1 MTAWI
6 AARLAR
12 TLRLPEDSAHRIV
25 HQVFVAMAA
34 GLFVLLAT
42 LIVAFD
48 YIFPSFNESAQLQV
62 GGVAGQAITAPAAT
76 FESQILTDDARVK
89 ARAAVASIYNPPD
102 PNVARQQTD
111 LAQQI
116 LIFIDNARRDP
127 YGTKD
132 QKTLDLNKITA
143 LTFSSTITDAIIKI
157 NDDTWSAMR
166 EEIINVLP
174 RVMRDSIQPDDINAS
189 RSQLHTQISIR
200 FTNTER
206 EVIVA
211 IIEDLLRPNTFEDVE
226 ATAVAR
232 DAAEK
237 AVLPV
242 MRRFV
247 RGENVVDAGR
257 QITAID
263 YEALQ
268 ALGLLLSE
276 NARTQETFR
285 AFIASTIV
293 MVLLGLYMT
302 RFEPALVYQE
312 TRLLMLLAVIFLMVL
327 ALLRMLGVQ
336 GNLYLFP
343 TASLALVY
351 VAVVGPHLAIIA
363 SLGLAFLTGIMAN
376 NSLEV
381 ATLIAAGSMI
391 AAFSLRR
398 AERLNA
404 FFFAGLLVGILD
416 AAVVGVFTLA
426 TPLSANDLDA
436 ASRLI
441 ITLFSGAL
449 ITPATAIA
457 LMYVIT
463 VVFNLT
469 TPLKLIDL
477 SQPNKPLLQRLLREA
492 PGTYQHSLQ
501 VANLAEQAANAI
513 GADAQITHVAA
524 LYHDI
529 GKMLNPLFFTENQ
542 HGIANPHDTLNDP
555 YRSADI
561 IIRHVTEGSELAKQY
576 HLPRRIRDFILE
588 HHGTTTVYV
597 FYQKALAQAGGDKS
611 AVDQQD
617 FTYPGPRPRS
627 RETAILLLADSCEA
641 AVRAARLQSRTDIID
656 IVTSIFES
664 KRKEGQ
670 LDQSGLTLGDLRT
683 IQDTFVNILQGIFHP
698 RLNYQEAI
706 SGRQSTPSDPVPRPA
721 PMEPRLISSVTG
733 HHERLPEVLT
743 TGLHPEKRPTG
754 PLEAPAPLPSP
765 TLLEEEPMKEVPRLP
780 RTDDKKH
787 TGMHQAIRPSNG
799 VIPPIPRPPAMTPES
814 DEASEA

>member
-25 HQVFVAMAA
+25 HQVFVGMAA
-34 GLFVLLAT
+34 ALFVLLAT

-48 YIFPSFNESAQLQV
+48 YVFLGFNDAARLQV
-62 GGVAGQAITAPAAT
+62 GSVATQAITAPAAN
-76 FESQILTDDARVK
+76 FESQILTDDARTK
-89 ARAAVASIYNPPD
+89 ARAAVAPIYNPPD

-116 LIFIDNARRDP
+116 LTYIDNVRRDP
-127 YGTKD
+127 YGTQT
-132 QKTLDLNKITA
+132 QKIQDLNKITA
-143 LTFSSTITDAIIKI
+143 LTLADTIADAIIRI
-157 NDDTWSAMR
+157 DDDTWRDMR

-174 RVMRDSIQPDDINAS
+174 RVMRDSIQPDDLNVS

-200 FTNTER
+200 FNARDR

-226 ATAVAR
+226 ATEAAR
-232 DAAEK
+232 DSAEN
-237 AVLPV
+237 AVIPV

-247 RGENVVDAGR
+247 RGENIVDAG
-257 QITAID
+257 QLITETD

-276 NARTQETFR
+276 SARGQEIFR

-312 TRLLMLLAVIFLMVL
+312 TRLLMLLAVMFLLVL
-327 ALLRMLGVQ
+327 ALLRALGIQ

-363 SLGLAFLTGIMAN
+363 SLGLAMLTGMMAN

-404 FFFAGLLVGILD
+404 FFFAGLLVGIID

-426 TPLSANDLDA
+426 TPIPPNDLDA
-436 ASRLI
+436 ASRLV

-469 TPLKLIDL
+469 TPLKLLDL

-529 GKMLNPLFFTENQ
+529 GKMLNPLYFTENQ
-542 HGIANPHDTLNDP
+542 QGIANPHDTLNDP

-561 IIRHVTEGSELAKQY
+561 IISHVTEGSELAKQY
-576 HLPRRIRDFILE
+576 RLPRRIRDFILE

-627 RETAILLLADSCEA
+627 RETAILMLADSCEA
-641 AVRAARLQSRTDIID
+641 AVRSARLQARSDIID

-683 IQDTFVNILQGIFHP
+683 IHETFVNILQGIFHP

-706 SGRQSTPSDPVPRPA
+706 SGKQGVSVEAPVRPA
-721 PMEPRLISSVTG
+721 LETRHTPAVQS
-733 HHERLPEVLT
+733 HERLPEMLT

-754 PLEAPAPLPSP
+754 PLEPATSAPLPSP

-780 RTDDKKH
+780 RTDDKKY
-787 TGMHQAIRPSNG
+787 TGTHPALRSGNG
-799 VIPPIPRPPAMTPES
+799 TPPVPRPPAMTPKS

>member
-12 TLRLPEDSAHRIV
+12 LTRLPEDNAHRIV
-25 HQVFVAMAA
+25 HQVFVGLAA
-34 GLFVLLAT
+34 ALFVLVAT

-48 YIFPSFNESAQLQV
+48 HVFPSFNESARLRI
-62 GGVAGQAITAPAAT
+62 GGVAEYAVTAPDAT
-76 FESQILTDDARVK
+76 FESTILTNEARSK
-89 ARAAVASIYNPPD
+89 ARRDVAPVYDPPD
-102 PNVARQQTD
+102 PNVSRQQTD
-111 LAQQI
+111 LAQEI
-116 LIFIDNARRDP
+116 LAFIQNVRHDP
-127 YGTKD
+127 YGTLDEKI
-132 QKTLDLNKITA
+132 QDLNNITA
-143 LTFSSTITDAIIKI
+143 LTLDPKVAAFILKTDE
-157 NDDTWSAMR
+157 DTWSAMQD
-166 EEIINVLP
+166 EIINVLP
-174 RVMRDSIQPDDINAS
+174 RVMRDSIHPGDVNTA
-189 RSQLHTQISIR
+189 RAQLPTQISIR
-200 FTNTER
+200 FNPQER
-206 EVIVA
+206 SVIVA
-211 IIEDLLRPNTFEDVE
+211 IIEDLLRPNTFENVE
-226 ATAVAR
+226 ATEQARRDEEAAVM
-232 DAAEK
+232 
-237 AVLPV
+237 PV
-242 MRRFV
+242 VRRFV
-247 RGENVVDAGR
+247 RGENVVDAGQ
-257 QITAID
+257 QITATD

-268 ALGLLLSE
+268 ALGLLLSD
-276 NARTQETFR
+276 NAHMQEILR
-285 AFIASTIV
+285 AFIACTLV

-302 RFEPALVYQE
+302 RFEPDLVYRE
-312 TRLLMLLAVIFLMVL
+312 TRLLMLLSVIFLLVL
-327 ALLRMLGVQ
+327 ALLRGLGVQ

-363 SLGLAFLTGIMAN
+363 SLGLALLTGMMAN

-381 ATLIAAGSMI
+381 ATLIAAGSII

-404 FFFAGLLVGILD
+404 FFFAGLLVGIID
-416 AAVVGVFTLA
+416 ATVVGIFTLA
-426 TPLSANDLDA
+426 TPLQGNDLA
-436 ASRLI
+436 SASRLVVA
-441 ITLFSGAL
+441 LFSGAL

-457 LMYVIT
+457 LMYIIT
-463 VVFNLT
+463 VIFNLT

-529 GKMLNPLFFTENQ
+529 GKMLNPLYFTENQ
-542 HGIANPHDTLNDP
+542 QGISNPHDTLNDP

-561 IIRHVTEGSELAKQY
+561 IIRHVTEGNELAKQY
-576 HLPRRIRDFILE
+576 RLPRRVRDFILE

-617 FTYPGPRPRS
+617 FTYPGPAPRT
-627 RETAILLLADSCEA
+627 RETAILMLADSCEA
-641 AVRAARLQSRTDIID
+641 AVRSARLQSRSDIND

-670 LDQSGLTLGDLRT
+670 LDQSGLTLGDLHA
-683 IQDTFVNILQGIFHP
+683 IHETFVNILQGIFHP
-698 RLNYQEAI
+698 RLNYQEAL
-706 SGRQSTPSDPVPRPA
+706 SGKQTPHIEAPRPDT
-721 PMEPRLISSVTG
+721 RISPTA
-733 HHERLPEVLT
+733 
-743 TGLHPEKRPTG
+743 TGLERIPEILATASGLDKRATMSM
-754 PLEAPAPLPSP
+754 EVTSIPAP

-787 TGMHQAIRPSNG
+787 TSIHHPVRASNG
-799 VIPPIPRPPAMTPES
+799 VIPPIPRPPQPPAMTPQS
-814 DEASEA
+814 DESSEA